1 MAETEKFS
9 KSQIETMKHIQKKG
23 FAAYPRVDE
32 KPKFPELE
40 ELVEAGYLDTWYLKV
55 FGEDVYKLTEKGKNL
70 VRSLKGKIR
79 FYTQLYNN

>member
-9 KSQIETMKHIQKKG
+9 KSQIETLKHIQKKG
-23 FAAYPRVDE
+23 FAAYQRVDE

-40 ELVEAGYLDTWYLKV
+40 KLVEAGYLDTWYLKV
-55 FGEDVYKLTEKGKNL
+55 FDEDVYKLTEKGENL

-79 FYTQLYNN
+79 FYTQLYK